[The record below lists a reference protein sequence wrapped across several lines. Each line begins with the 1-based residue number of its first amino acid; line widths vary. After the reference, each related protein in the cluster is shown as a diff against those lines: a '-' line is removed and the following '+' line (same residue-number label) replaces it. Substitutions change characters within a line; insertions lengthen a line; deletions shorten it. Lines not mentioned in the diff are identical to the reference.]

1 MKNIG
6 RFFSRSFH
14 SPGRATNFHRY
25 IKNSRTS
32 DYDVASHARNPN
44 HRTIPPIRR
53 ILLVIKRNDFTHV
66 VSSIDTRGWIPVH
79 PGWSTSPC
87 FPSQEFP
94 TARNIVGRAR
104 RRSNTDVAQGF
115 YDLFGCRLPSDTR
128 YRLLPASY
136 VRTETTNSTT
146 SDVPSGADLLGH
158 RPTGREE
165 NSSQRVEFPKEREFR
180 LFGLTE
186 WRRSFP
192 PLFLS
197 AGLWKLAD
205 KSFLLF
211 EQQLFDN

>member
-1 MKNIG
+1 ML
-6 RFFSRSFH
+6 SRVSIQGDGYLCIPDDQHRRVF
-14 SPGRATNFHRY
+14 RARNFQPLEISWDAHVVAATPTLLKGFTIYSGVDFRPTHGIAWY
-25 IKNSRTS
+25 QPRMFEQKRPTS
-32 DYDVASHARNPN
+32 DA
-44 HRTIPPIRR
+44 
-53 ILLVIKRNDFTHV
+53 
-66 VSSIDTRGWIPVH
+66 
-79 PGWSTSPC
+79 
-87 FPSQEFP
+87 
-94 TARNIVGRAR
+94 
-104 RRSNTDVAQGF
+104 
-115 YDLFGCRLPSDTR
+115 
-128 YRLLPASY
+128 
-136 VRTETTNSTT
+136 
-146 SDVPSGADLLGH
+146 PSGADLLGR

>member
-1 MKNIG
+1 MINIAVFSEPG
-6 RFFSRSFH
+6 ISNRSKYRGTRTSSQQHRRCSRVLRFIRVSTSVRH
-14 SPGRATNFHRY
+14 TVSPGTSLVCSN
-25 IKNSRTS
+25 RTS
-32 DYDVASHARNPN
+32 
-44 HRTIPPIRR
+44 
-53 ILLVIKRNDFTHV
+53 
-66 VSSIDTRGWIPVH
+66 
-79 PGWSTSPC
+79 
-87 FPSQEFP
+87 
-94 TARNIVGRAR
+94 
-104 RRSNTDVAQGF
+104 
-115 YDLFGCRLPSDTR
+115 
-128 YRLLPASY
+128 
-136 VRTETTNSTT
+136 TNSTT
-146 SDVPSGADLLGH
+146 SDAPSGADLLGH

>member
-1 MKNIG
+1 MDTCASRMINIAV
-6 RFFSRSFH
+6 FSEPGISNRSKYR
-14 SPGRATNFHRY
+14 GT
-25 IKNSRTS
+25 RTS
-32 DYDVASHARNPN
+32 SQQ
-44 HRTIPPIRR
+44 HRRCSRVLRFIR
-53 ILLVIKRNDFTHV
+53 V
-66 VSSIDTRGWIPVH
+66 
-79 PGWSTSPC
+79 STSVRHTV
-87 FPSQEFP
+87 S
-94 TARNIVGRAR
+94 
-104 RRSNTDVAQGF
+104 
-115 YDLFGCRLPSDTR
+115 
-128 YRLLPASY
+128 PAMFEQP
-136 VRTETTNSTT
+136 RMFEQKRPT
-146 SDVPSGADLLGH
+146 SDAPSGADLLGR